1 MPIDNLNID
10 SAGSIWAPGVPKATP
25 MFRAV
30 GTGEKMDI
38 PSTIF
43 RIRNLGNNMAPR
55 FDVEKVLEDGA
66 GIVLPGSTAVVHDV
80 RTGKLFMGGVASAF
94 IAVCTPK

>member
-10 SAGSIWAPGVPKATP
+10 SAGSIWAPGVPKAKP
-25 MFRAV
+25 MFRALE
-30 GTGEKMDI
+30 TGEKMDI

-66 GIVLPGSTAVVHDV
+66 GMDLPGSTAVVHDV

-94 IAVCTPK
+94 ITVCTPK